1 MSIAIACLMTVLIET
16 PFLAACGYR
25 SKSAIAIVVCTNV
38 ITNLVMNI
46 LLTLLCPQWT
56 IGALVLAEALVVAAE
71 YLIYSVPFGR
81 GWKLFSITLAANALP
96 CGLGLMLMRIM

>member
-46 LLTLLCPQWT
+46 LLTLLCP
-56 IGALVLAEALVVAAE
+56 
-71 YLIYSVPFGR
+71 
-81 GWKLFSITLAANALP
+81 
-96 CGLGLMLMRIM
+96 